1 MNFWK
6 WEIGERKNFFLLELR
21 VSYFT
26 SREILINEGKIFE
39 RI

>member
-21 VSYFT
+21 VSYF
-26 SREILINEGKIFE
+26 SRKILINEGKVFE